1 MSKVMT
7 IIVTLPFTPKN
18 YWTASWLTVKILKS
32 FFAYAQLVPDVKKMS
47 QTCSSSSSH
56 KKRKYSVND
65 AIDFVSY
72 ASRLVSPLFLSF
84 FSYLNLVFLLL
95 YNNKVVNRGLSV
107 PEALRA
113 TKYPCTRQYL
123 HKVCQKSPNPVLV
136 ITIEDSAD
144 VSTLLTED
152 SEEVPKVKQR
162 RKSV

>member
-1 MSKVMT
+1 MSKVMN
-7 IIVTLPFTPKN
+7 ILVTLPFTPKN

-56 KKRKYSVND
+56 KKRTYSVND

-95 YNNKVVNRGLSV
+95 YNNKVVNCDLSV

-123 HKVCQKSPNPVLV
+123 HKVCQKCPNPVSV